1 MAQEFLLQQNV
12 LSDNVLILPNK
23 GKIFKGG
30 YVGII
35 KEYVFETS
43 WSDKEIVKRFRS
55 KERLSSY
62 LNKKYPKTQY
72 EYDFSDTCLG

>member
-12 LSDNVLILPNK
+12 LTDNILNVAGK
-23 GKIFKGG
+23 GRIFKGG

-43 WSDKEIVKRFRS
+43 WSDRLIVKRFRS
-55 KERLSSY
+55 KERLLVY
-62 LNKKYPKTQY
+62 LEKKYPQVQN